1 MITARD
7 TISTSERPP
16 EWREL
21 LALMV
26 SNDDITDWSQHFRT
40 SGSYRDNCELS
51 DRGDYDLGQYDYE
64 NDNYWDFYGLVGGGS
79 GGCLDGTRAIV
90 AIDTLTTTDT
100 SIKMPITTII
110 GLLANLTSLCG
121 SYHFGKLSRYDGE
134 CTLTKP
140 NIRCAINMETH
151 RSVKLISATCNTSH
165 CVLSASHCSHSAVS
179 TAVSTAASVS
189 LLQ

>member
-110 GLLANLTSLCG
+110 GLLANLTLCATR
-121 SYHFGKLSRYDGE
+121 KLS
-134 CTLTKP
+134 
-140 NIRCAINMETH
+140 I
-151 RSVKLISATCNTSH
+151 ISWWMYFNKG
-165 CVLSASHCSHSAVS
+165 V
-179 TAVSTAASVS
+179 
-189 LLQ
+189 

>member
-16 EWREL
+16 ERREL

-79 GGCLDGTRAIV
+79 GGCLDGTKAIV

-151 RSVKLISATCNTSH
+151 RSVNICNM
-165 CVLSASHCSHSAVS
+165 
-179 TAVSTAASVS
+179 
-189 LLQ
+189 